1 MPKKKRPSAAASA
14 NVDLGA
20 LEAELNSLVAEE
32 DLYWTQNAAKF
43 RAVEQTA
50 SYDEFQNIVKVCLIM
65 VTFLASFING
75 KNVMIRLN
83 VSAVSRWVQVRK
95 GEQINELVVILVISD
110 IICLLYS
117 HTCKIMNL

>member
-1 MPKKKRPSAAASA
+1 MPKKKRPSAAASV

-50 SYDEFQNIVKVCLIM
+50 SYDEFQNIVKVGLMM
-65 VTFLASFING
+65 VSFFQKFYQCPMVKEMG
-75 KNVMIRLN
+75 KNAMT
-83 VSAVSRWVQVRK
+83 
-95 GEQINELVVILVISD
+95 EQSM
-110 IICLLYS
+110 CLPS
-117 HTCKIMNL
+117 FEFPTG

>member
-1 MPKKKRPSAAASA
+1 MPKKKRSSAAAASA

-50 SYDEFQNIVKVCLIM
+50 SYDEFQNIVKVGLM
-65 VTFLASFING
+65 
-75 KNVMIRLN
+75 MLN
-83 VSAVSRWVQVRK
+83 
-95 GEQINELVVILVISD
+95 ISLSSTKKE
-110 IICLLYS
+110 IA
-117 HTCKIMNL
+117 KMQ

>member
-65 VTFLASFING
+65 VTFLASLVTFLASFING

-83 VSAVSRWVQVRK
+83 VSAVSRWVQEGRTN
-95 GEQINELVVILVISD
+95 Q
-110 IICLLYS
+110 
-117 HTCKIMNL
+117 

>member
-14 NVDLGA
+14 NLDLSA

-83 VSAVSRWVQVRK
+83 VSAVSRWVQEGRTN
-95 GEQINELVVILVISD
+95 Q
-110 IICLLYS
+110 
-117 HTCKIMNL
+117 